1 MSNDRYLNRRVEMPV
16 TCILTVNVKFLL
28 NLLNPFSFLQKY
40 AKVVGKK
47 KEEELDDF

>member
-1 MSNDRYLNRRVEMPV
+1 MSNVRYLNRGVK
-16 TCILTVNVKFLL
+16 TADTFILTVSVKFLL